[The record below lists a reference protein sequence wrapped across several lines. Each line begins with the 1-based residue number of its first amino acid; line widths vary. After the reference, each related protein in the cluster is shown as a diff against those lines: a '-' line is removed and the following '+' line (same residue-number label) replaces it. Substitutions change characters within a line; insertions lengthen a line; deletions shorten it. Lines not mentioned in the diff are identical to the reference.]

1 MINPI
6 QIQTSV
12 FFVIY
17 SKIRVEIKNTIP
29 SEMIQ
34 IVPIILCDLFGNI
47 SSIKL
52 YPVLTLPPE
61 NNPPIKNKK

>member
-1 MINPI
+1 MTNPI

-12 FFVIY
+12 FFVICY
-17 SKIRVEIKNTIP
+17 KIRVEIKKTIP
-29 SEMIQ
+29 SVIIQ
-34 IVPIILCDLFGNI
+34 IVPIRLCELLGNI

-61 NNPPIKNKK
+61 NNPPRKNKK